1 MNKITTLRITELK
14 AVAREAKY
22 NHRLAQKRL
31 HTAQRR
37 QNDIRADEEYLILGC
52 WADTYQCAM
61 EDLHSMGGA

>member
-1 MNKITTLRITELK
+1 MNKIRIQELQK
-14 AVAREAKY
+14 VAREAKY